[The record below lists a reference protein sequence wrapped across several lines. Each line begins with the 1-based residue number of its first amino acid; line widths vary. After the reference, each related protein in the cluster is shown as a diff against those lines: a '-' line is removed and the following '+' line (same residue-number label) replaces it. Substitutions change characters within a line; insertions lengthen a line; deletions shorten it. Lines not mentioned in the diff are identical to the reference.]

1 MNESQSTEFWC
12 KAGGSPQP
20 VIIWQKHG
28 QDLGECSLR
37 WGAVNCRTFSER
49 HKVSFSKGTSF
60 LRVVNALFHKDDGQY
75 SCTVKNTVGGENVT
89 LHLTVQGRL
98 TSSRSTLFFYITNH
112 AFIENLQFDRKRL
125 KSYFIS
131 LLKSN
136 ITIKKSQIYS

>member
-1 MNESQSTEFWC
+1 MTDSTQYFEGPQTTYETILVKKTAVTTIIVGPKKGGVLLHSGSQVVNESQSTEFWC

-20 VIIWQKHG
+20 KIIWQKQG

-49 HKVSFSKGTSF
+49 HKVYFSKGTSF

-89 LHLTVQGRL
+89 LHLTVQGKM
-98 TSSRSTLFFYITNH
+98 TS
-112 AFIENLQFDRKRL
+112 
-125 KSYFIS
+125 
-131 LLKSN
+131 
-136 ITIKKSQIYS
+136 